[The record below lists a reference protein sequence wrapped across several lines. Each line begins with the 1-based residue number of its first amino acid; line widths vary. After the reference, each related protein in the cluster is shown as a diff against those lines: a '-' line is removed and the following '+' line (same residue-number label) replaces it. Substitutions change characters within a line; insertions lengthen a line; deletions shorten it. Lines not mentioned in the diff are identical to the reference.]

1 MGNAPRL
8 TVAAILLVA
17 GVLALRRVRDASDRA
32 APRPAPAAP
41 APEAPAAARQ
51 PAPPGRMLLVRVL
64 AAESGAP
71 LVGATILVEPWEG
84 GAPPAVTA
92 DERGEARIAPL
103 MGEVSAQAR
112 GYARETVLV
121 SPATPR
127 LIFLLRAA
135 VPVRGRVV
143 RAGVGVAGA
152 SVVATDIDESETI
165 AELVTDQEGRFE
177 IPGVPPDAPFLVA
190 AEHPGFAPA
199 ARVERRPDAD
209 REIVLELGQGAAIE
223 GRVLAPDGSGAAGAE
238 VTVWPRGGEELLSR
252 DVYGNPDYVAKARTD
267 ADGRFRVEGLRVP
280 AD

>member
-1 MGNAPRL
+1 M
-8 TVAAILLVA
+8 
-17 GVLALRRVRDASDRA
+17 
-32 APRPAPAAP
+32 
-41 APEAPAAARQ
+41 
-51 PAPPGRMLLVRVL
+51 
-64 AAESGAP
+64 
-71 LVGATILVEPWEG
+71 ILVEPWEG

-103 MGEVSAQAR
+103 RGEVSAQAR

-121 SPATPR
+121 SPATPQV
-127 LIFLLRAA
+127 IFLLRDA

-143 RAGVGVAGA
+143 RAGLGVAGA
-152 SVVATDIDESETI
+152 SVVAVDIDESETI
-165 AELVTDQEGRFE
+165 AELVTDREGQFE

-199 ARVERRPDAD
+199 ARVERRPDPD

-223 GRVLAPDGSGAAGAE
+223 GRVLAPGGSGAAGAE